1 MKTNY
6 EKNLP
11 IIKIGNVPKKK
22 IVVVT
27 RRGQRSKE
35 TVLPKVR
42 GIEDRSKGVGGIK
55 RIGGGKGSF
64 GQRRGYTTELQ
75 CNVQMFLPGTGC
87 KVGLPINK

>member
-6 EKNLP
+6 EKNP
-11 IIKIGNVPKKK
+11 HIIKIGNVPKKK

-42 GIEDRSKGVGGIK
+42 GIKDTDHKELGAVGG
-55 RIGGGKGSF
+55 
-64 GQRRGYTTELQ
+64 
-75 CNVQMFLPGTGC
+75 
-87 KVGLPINK
+87 